1 MLKVHDIGVAARIG
15 KYSDAIEVGPG
26 ARWLFLA
33 GTPGIRPDG
42 TLPASFEEQAEQ
54 AWLNVIRALASADMG
69 VRHLVKLTQY
79 LTRREDI
86 AAYAPIRSRMLG
98 NDARP
103 ASVLL
108 VVPALVWPE
117 MLIEIDAYAAA

>member
-1 MLKVHDIGVAARIG
+1 MLKVHDIGIAARIG

-26 ARWLFLA
+26 ARWLLLA
-33 GTPGIRPDG
+33 GTPGLRPDG

-54 AWLNVIRALASADMG
+54 AWLNVIRALESADMG
-69 VRHLVKLTQY
+69 VQHLVKITQY

-86 AAYAPIRSRMLG
+86 AGYGAIRSKMLG
-98 NDARP
+98 DARP
-103 ASVLL
+103 ASVLM

-117 MLIEIDAYAAA
+117 MLIEIDAHAAA